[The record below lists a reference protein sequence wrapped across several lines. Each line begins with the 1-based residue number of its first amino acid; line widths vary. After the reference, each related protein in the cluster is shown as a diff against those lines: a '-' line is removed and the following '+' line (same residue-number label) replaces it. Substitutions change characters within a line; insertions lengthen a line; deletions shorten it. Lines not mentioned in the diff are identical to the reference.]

1 MTSSWFSV
9 NVQLREEVF
18 SGIFRVDN
26 STNIIT
32 EFYQTINGNI
42 DYTNNILIP
51 IGELERNDN
60 IYISPGQYFSN
71 NGVGVRLIDSF
82 VISENK
88 IVSLLLCYT
97 EIKISP
103 LLSFYEYIR
112 FYHDNNAYRINNSY
126 TYTITPYNV
135 PTSNLKN

>member
-9 NVQLREEVF
+9 NVQLREEIF

-32 EFYQTINGNI
+32 EFYQTINGYI

-103 LLSFYEYIR
+103 SLSFYEYIR